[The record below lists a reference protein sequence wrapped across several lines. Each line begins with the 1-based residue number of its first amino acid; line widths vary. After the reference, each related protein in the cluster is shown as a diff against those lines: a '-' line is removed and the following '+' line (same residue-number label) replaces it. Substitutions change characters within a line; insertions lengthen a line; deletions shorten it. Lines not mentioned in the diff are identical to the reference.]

1 MQPKCFDII
10 CMYQIFTRRHL
21 CAVSCS
27 LFKQSLFRAC
37 TSLLC
42 LLWLHI
48 CICLQLIQLGSHAVL
63 TTCNHG
69 FPTTIFLL
77 PYHQVHLAVC
87 TTRLRTR
94 YVQMLWQVDTRQ
106 MLAAGVNHACVALH
120 LRIADISSFT
130 FHNNNCFFL
139 FIGNFIWIKTLI
151 DKLCHI
157 VFKEFNL
164 GLAISSKL

>member
-1 MQPKCFDII
+1 MLCSQNVLILFAC
-10 CMYQIFTRRHL
+10 TRSSPGVTS
-21 CAVSCS
+21 A
-27 LFKQSLFRAC
+27 LFRVHFSNSPC
-37 TSLLC
+37 LGPVYTSLLW

-48 CICLQLIQLGSHAVL
+48 CICLKLIQLGSHAVL

-139 FIGNFIWIKTLI
+139 FIGNFIWK
-151 DKLCHI
+151 KL
-157 VFKEFNL
+157 
-164 GLAISSKL
+164 